1 MKLKRFVAADMRSA
15 LSLIKEELGAEA
27 VIMSNK
33 RVAEGVEIIAG
44 VETDSLELVKADA
57 KKKTSSRTIKDDEV
71 TLSKA
76 ATSPKGSKVSER
88 KSSEFAKSLL
98 EILER
103 QKQEQSKVQKSA
115 VKSNSANPEPP
126 APLYAQSGLKDLFK
140 QNNDVKEKVENTHGI
155 SSYKSFASEKESEE
169 LKKMRQDVESIRRLL
184 QVELAGL
191 MSDSK

>member
-103 QKQEQSKVQKSA
+103 ENRNRARYKNQLLSQTLQIQSLLHLYMHSQVLKIC
-115 VKSNSANPEPP
+115 SNRIM
-126 APLYAQSGLKDLFK
+126 
-140 QNNDVKEKVENTHGI
+140 T
-155 SSYKSFASEKESEE
+155 
-169 LKKMRQDVESIRRLL
+169 
-184 QVELAGL
+184 
-191 MSDSK
+191 